1 MRKICFVTGTRAEY
15 GLLRRVMKLVQDSP
29 LTRLQIIATNMH
41 LSPIYGE
48 TYKEIEMD
56 GFTIDEKVDII
67 EDKKPGDDNDILQSM
82 AKGLVGFANAYDK
95 LRPDLIVILGDR
107 YEMLSA
113 STAALIKAIPIA
125 HIHGG
130 EVTEGAFDDAI
141 RHSITKMSSLHFTST
156 EEYRKRVIQ
165 LGEAPDRVF
174 YVGAL
179 GVENITKLNLLSK
192 RELEESLEFNLGEKS
207 MMVTYHP
214 ETLNISSTKEAV
226 QNLLGALDEFR
237 DYKIIFTMPNSD
249 NQSYIIRS
257 EIEKYVIKNKG
268 RCKAF
273 KSLGIVRYL
282 SVLKY
287 ISAVVGNSSSG
298 IIEVPSFH
306 IPTLNIGDRQKG
318 RICAESVYSCNTS
331 KEAIV
336 KGLQV
341 ITSKEFRQIA
351 LNSSNPYGKEG
362 SAEAIFE
369 TISTFP
375 LSKLR
380 QKAFYD
386 ITTDDAIKR

>member
-48 TYKEIEMD
+48 TYKEIEVD
-56 GFTIDEKVDII
+56 GFTINEKIDILG
-67 EDKKPGDDNDILQSM
+67 DKKLIEDNDILHSM
-82 AKGLVGFANAYDK
+82 AKGLVGFANAYDR

-130 EVTEGAFDDAI
+130 EVTEGAYDDAI

-156 EEYRKRVIQ
+156 AEYRKRVIQ
-165 LGEAPDRVF
+165 LGEAPDKVF

-179 GVENITKLNLLSK
+179 GVENVKKLNLLSK
-192 RELEESLEFNLGEKS
+192 MELEDSLEFNLGEKS

-214 ETLNISSTKEAV
+214 ETLNTSSTKEAV
-226 QNLLGALDEFR
+226 RNLLDALDEFR

-249 NQSYIIRS
+249 NHSYIIRS
-257 EIEKYVIKNKG
+257 EIEKYVIKNKE

-273 KSLGIVRYL
+273 NSLGIVRYL

-287 ISAVVGNSSSG
+287 VSTVVGNSSSG

-318 RICAESVYSCNTS
+318 RICANSIYNCNAS
-331 KEAIV
+331 KEAIIE
-336 KGLQV
+336 GLRV
-341 ITSKEFRQIA
+341 VTSKEFREIA
-351 LNSSNPYGKEG
+351 LKSSNPY
-362 SAEAIFE
+362 
-369 TISTFP
+369 
-375 LSKLR
+375 
-380 QKAFYD
+380 
-386 ITTDDAIKR
+386 